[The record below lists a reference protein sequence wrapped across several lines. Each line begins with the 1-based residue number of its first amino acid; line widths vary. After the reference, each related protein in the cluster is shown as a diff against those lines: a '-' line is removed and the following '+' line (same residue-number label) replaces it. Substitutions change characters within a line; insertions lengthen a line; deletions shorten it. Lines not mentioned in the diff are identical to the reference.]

1 MGQYRQWL
9 HYRQV
14 DQQLHTLKE
23 HLITELQHI
32 REQSTLHAAPLD
44 ADNRI
49 VQALLSYTKNPSS
62 VPNIVEQQ
70 LEVTDEQRIDT
81 ISLLFE
87 RSRLPNLEPLFE
99 NNAQPPQPTP
109 TVQPTKT
116 FAPLPPLPHQ
126 SQAIH
131 SEEAN
136 SVLDNQQ
143 QTEPQTALPWWLRK
157 AALAA
162 PGNGLDQQSMR
173 TNQLVQRWLERWG
186 RQENEAFQEASNGN
200 GYASTLPEEETKQ

>member
-23 HLITELQHI
+23 HLLTELQHI
-32 REQSTLHAAPLD
+32 HKENAQHAEPLD
-44 ADNRI
+44 ANNSI
-49 VQALLSYTKNPSS
+49 VQALLSYTQKSS
-62 VPNIVEQQ
+62 AAVNTVEQQ
-70 LEVTDEQRIDT
+70 FEVADIQRIDT
-81 ISLLFE
+81 VSLLFE
-87 RSRLPNLEPLFE
+87 RSGLPNLEPLFE
-99 NNAQPPQPTP
+99 NHAQPPQPTP
-109 TVQPTKT
+109 IAQPTKT

-126 SQAIH
+126 PPLSS
-131 SEEAN
+131 SEVVDN
-136 SVLDNQQ
+136 VLDNQQ

-162 PGNGLDQQSMR
+162 PGNGLDPQSVR

-186 RQENEAFQEASNGN
+186 KQENGAFSEGSNGN
-200 GYASTLPEEETKQ
+200 GYFPAQSREEAEQ

>member
-23 HLITELQHI
+23 HLLTELQHI
-32 REQSTLHAAPLD
+32 YEQNALHTSPLD
-44 ADNRI
+44 ANNRI
-49 VQALLSYTKNPSS
+49 VQALLSYTKKTSS
-62 VPNIVEQQ
+62 VPNTVEQQ
-70 LEVTDEQRIDT
+70 LEVTDAQRIDT

-87 RSRLPNLEPLFE
+87 RSRLPNLEPMFE
-99 NNAQPPQPTP
+99 NTAQPPQPTP

-126 SQAIH
+126 SQAFNP
-131 SEEAN
+131 EETN
-136 SVLDNQQ
+136 GVLDNQQ

-162 PGNGLDQQSMR
+162 PGNGLDQQSVR

-186 RQENEAFQEASNGN
+186 RQENDAFPEDSNGN
-200 GYASTLPEEETKQ
+200 GYSSTHPGEEAKQ

>member
-23 HLITELQHI
+23 HLTTELQHI
-32 REQSTLHAAPLD
+32 HEQNAQHAEPLD
-44 ADNRI
+44 ANNSI
-49 VQALLSYTKNPSS
+49 VQALLSYTQKPSS
-62 VPNIVEQQ
+62 ALNAVEQQ
-70 LEVTDEQRIDT
+70 FEVADIQRIDT

-99 NNAQPPQPTP
+99 NHVQPPSPAP
-109 TVQPTKT
+109 IAQPTKT

-126 SQAIH
+126 SSPS
-131 SEEAN
+131 SEMAEN
-136 SVLDNQQ
+136 VSDNQQ

-162 PGNGLDQQSMR
+162 PGNGLDPQSVR

-186 RQENEAFQEASNGN
+186 KQENGTFSEGSNGN
-200 GYASTLPEEETKQ
+200 AYFPTSPREEDNQ